1 MNDKKLKPNGTTM
14 RVYDYIIA
22 YSDKHGF
29 PPSVREIA
37 STIKLKSTSTVFYHI
52 SKLEQSGLLK
62 RDPYKNRAIEI
73 AGRATSTPLLSVPI
87 VGKVAAGSPI
97 LAVENITDTVDL
109 PADLFGG
116 TSLFLL
122 KVQGD
127 SMIDA
132 GILDGDMVVVDK
144 RETADN
150 GEIVV
155 AMIED
160 EATVKRFYREQDKI
174 RLQPENKNYEPIIVR
189 EDVSIVGK
197 VIGLIRDK
205 F

>member
-37 STIKLKSTSTVFYHI
+37 TTIKLKSTSTVFYHI

-73 AGRATSTPLLSVPI
+73 TGRATSKPLLSVPI

>member
-1 MNDKKLKPNGTTM
+1 MNETQLKPGSTSM
-14 RVYDYIIA
+14 RVYDYIVS
-22 YSDKHGF
+22 YGEKHGF

-52 SKLEQSGLLK
+52 SKLENAGLLK

-73 AGRATSTPLLSVPI
+73 AGRTDPKSLVSMPI

-97 LAVENITDTVDL
+97 LAVENIIDTVAL
-109 PADLFGG
+109 PADLFG
-116 TSLFLL
+116 SSSPFLL

-127 SMIDA
+127 SMINA
-132 GILDGDMVVVDK
+132 GILDEDLVVVNK
-144 RETADN
+144 QETADN

-155 AMIED
+155 AMVED
-160 EATVKRFYREQDKI
+160 EATVKRFYRERDRI
-174 RLQPENKNYEPIIVR
+174 RLQPENDRYEPIIVHG
-189 EDVSIVGK
+189 EVSIIGK
-197 VIGLIRDK
+197 VIGLIRSK